1 MAVYASD
8 VSNGAVLLQNCNDNL
23 ELPVA
28 FFSHKLNSH
37 QRNYATIEQEVLAL
51 LTSLQHFE
59 VYVGNYSEPTVVSS
73 DHNPLTFVTK
83 MKGKNQQL
91 LRWCL
96 SLQEYNITIK
106 HIKGKDNI
114 VADTLS
120 RME

>member
-1 MAVYASD
+1 MPVGI
-8 VSNGAVLLQNCNDNL
+8 GAVLLQECNDNL
-23 ELPVA
+23 EHPLA
-28 FFSHKLNSH
+28 FFSRKLNSH
-37 QRNYATIEQEVLAL
+37 QKNYATIEKEALAL

-59 VYVGNYSEPTVVSS
+59 VYVGSSSEPTVVYS
-73 DHNPLTFVTK
+73 DHNPLTFVTI
-83 MKGKNQQL
+83 MKGKNQRL